1 MANRLSEL
9 PSSPTSQ
16 LQTLGTI
23 SSSLS
28 LMSDSPDSPD
38 SSSSSSLPPSHVTSR
53 ENEALRTWMEK
64 LQLYKCHF
72 EYVIPKAED
81 DLENLDFRYVTFRKN
96 LENSDGGA

>member
-1 MANRLSEL
+1 MTNRLSEL

-38 SSSSSSLPPSHVTSR
+38 SSSSLPPSHVTAR

-64 LQLYKCHF
+64 LNF
-72 EYVIPKAED
+72 A
-81 DLENLDFRYVTFRKN
+81 YVTSMSLRVCHSK
-96 LENSDGGA
+96 GGGRLGKP

>member
-28 LMSDSPDSPD
+28 LMSNSPDSPD
-38 SSSSSSLPPSHVTSR
+38 SSSSSSLPASHVTSR
-53 ENEALRTWMEK
+53 ENEALKTWMEK
-64 LQLYKCHF
+64 LNFECHF
-72 EYVIPKAED
+72 
-81 DLENLDFRYVTFRKN
+81 RGRRKEELN
-96 LENSDGGA
+96 GEA